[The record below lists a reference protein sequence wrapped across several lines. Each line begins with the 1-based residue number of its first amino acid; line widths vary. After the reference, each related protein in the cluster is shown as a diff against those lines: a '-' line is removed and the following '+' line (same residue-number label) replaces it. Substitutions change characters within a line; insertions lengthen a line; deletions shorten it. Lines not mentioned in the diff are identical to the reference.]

1 MIPYC
6 RVNHKKMVLLPLSK
20 VIVKNNSTRIFVIFF
35 GINIVILEVV

>member
-20 VIVKNNSTRIFVIFF
+20 VIVKNNSYKNFCHFF
-35 GINIVILEVV
+35 WHKYCNS